1 MVRTTQLFRKARKTF
16 QDLRLLQILQSE
28 IAHELSSTPCQN
40 YENNG
45 SSSHFTVEHDSL
57 KSQDVVL
64 RRKMDSGEEVVIS
77 ALLGPLRFGYDGA
90 FPREILMKICVSKPG
105 VSSLL
110 QFDCGVSEDGHGGS
124 PFKLY
129 NAYYLRSSDCLGPSV
144 YRGPSFRTLA
154 PNSIIY
160 EAS

>member
-1 MVRTTQLFRKARKTF
+1 M
-16 QDLRLLQILQSE
+16 
-28 IAHELSSTPCQN
+28 
-40 YENNG
+40 
-45 SSSHFTVEHDSL
+45 
-57 KSQDVVL
+57 
-64 RRKMDSGEEVVIS
+64 IS

-144 YRGPSFRTLA
+144 YRGPSFRYYYLA
-154 PNSIIY
+154 TQ
-160 EAS
+160 